1 MLKGKFLLVFLLL
14 FNFNWLFAQ
23 VPGYKGKRGYFSYNL
38 SMFPLKGLFFSSND
52 NWVNSK
58 GHRRDLTFNFK
69 HEIEGSYVVSVK
81 NVIGFSIGAFQ
92 SGLKFEDSF
101 YKTTGKSLNFS
112 FQAFSFKTKGSIAPY
127 GFYNKVALGL
137 LNYSVEKITGSYPKP
152 ENSFGVILSYGLGKQ
167 FVVWERLVGR
177 VGLQFAYPFIF
188 SEKDD
193 DVNIM
198 MRKRIRSFYLMNL
211 DLGLGVLF

>member
-1 MLKGKFLLVFLLL
+1 MTGGKFLFIFLLL
-14 FNFNWLFAQ
+14 LKFNLLFAQ
-23 VPGYKGKRGYFSYNL
+23 VPGYKGRRVYFSYNL
-38 SMFPLKGLFFSSND
+38 SIFPLKGLFFSSNE

-58 GHRRDLTFNFK
+58 GNRRDLTLNLK

-81 NVIGFSIGAFQ
+81 NVIGFSVGAFQ
-92 SGLKFEDSF
+92 SGLKFDDAI
-101 YKTTGKSLNFS
+101 YRTTGKSLKFS
-112 FQAFSFKTKGSIAPY
+112 FQVFSFKTKGAIAPY
-127 GFYNKVALGL
+127 GYYNKLALGL
-137 LNYSVEKITGSYPKP
+137 LNYSVEKISGSYPKP
-152 ENSFGVILSYGLGKQ
+152 ENSFGLILSYGIGKQ

-193 DVNIM
+193 DVNLM
-198 MRKRIRSFYLMNL
+198 MRKRIKSFYLMNL